1 MNATHQQV
9 LLENVVQMLFAAI
22 HPEDSL
28 ARANL
33 GLQETHS
40 LIVTVSFTIS
50 HHVMNLGT
58 RAMYSDY
65 ITEYFYD
72 LYI

>member
-50 HHVMNLGT
+50 HDVMNLGS
-58 RAMYSDY
+58 RVM
-65 ITEYFYD
+65 
-72 LYI
+72 

>member
-1 MNATHQQV
+1 MNATQQQV
-9 LLENVVQMLFAAI
+9 QLENVEPMLFVAI
-22 HPEDSL
+22 HPVASL

-50 HHVMNLGT
+50 HDVMNIYRMSNTISRCLLS
-58 RAMYSDY
+58 RYE
-65 ITEYFYD
+65 I
-72 LYI
+72 LN

>member
-9 LLENVVQMLFAAI
+9 LLVNVVQMLFAAI

-33 GLQETHS
+33 GLQETHL

-50 HHVMNLGT
+50 QDVTNLGT

>member
-9 LLENVVQMLFAAI
+9 QLENVEPMLFVAI
-22 HPEDSL
+22 HPVDSL

-50 HHVMNLGT
+50 HDVMNLGT
-58 RAMYSDY
+58 RAM
-65 ITEYFYD
+65 
-72 LYI
+72 